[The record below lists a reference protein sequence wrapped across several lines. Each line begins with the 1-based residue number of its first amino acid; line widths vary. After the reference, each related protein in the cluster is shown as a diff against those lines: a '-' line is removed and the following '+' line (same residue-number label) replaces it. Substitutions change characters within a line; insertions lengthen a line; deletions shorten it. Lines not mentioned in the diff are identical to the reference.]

1 MKTGN
6 MVAITHKAEQETE
19 RVKLESLNTS
29 LTSAYQGAPT
39 GVFRRR
45 NHPSRVPF
53 F

>member
-29 LTSAYQGAPT
+29 PHHCILGLQLELLLS
-39 GVFRRR
+39 
-45 NHPSRVPF
+45 
-53 F
+53 